1 LTGAC
6 GALAG
11 HKEGILGTED
21 REGMEDDPMPTERG
35 KNYGDV

>member
-21 REGMEDDPMPTERG
+21 RDGMEDDPMPTERG